1 MTTYFTFLDID
12 FYIVL
17 FQGLIP
23 TTTTTTTTT
32 TSTTTTTTTTPLV
45 YPDIIEMVQRKPV
58 GNPDDFFS
66 KTFAEYK
73 AGFSSKGDI
82 M

>member
-1 MTTYFTFLDID
+1 MTTYFTYLDID

-23 TTTTTTTTT
+23 TTTTT
-32 TSTTTTTTTTPLV
+32 PLE

-58 GNPDDFFS
+58 GNPDDFFTKTIHS
-66 KTFAEYK
+66 KSELLHEFL
-73 AGFSSKGDI
+73 GFSTKKLG
-82 M
+82 

>member
-1 MTTYFTFLDID
+1 MYASNQRAKMKQLSASNSLYLHPGT
-12 FYIVL
+12 
-17 FQGLIP
+17 
-23 TTTTTTTTT
+23 
-32 TSTTTTTTTTPLV
+32 
-45 YPDIIEMVQRKPV
+45 IEMLRRKPV

-82 M
+82 MYYVLCIK

>member
-1 MTTYFTFLDID
+1 MTTYFTYLDID

-32 TSTTTTTTTTPLV
+32 TTPLE

-58 GNPDDFFS
+58 GNPDDFFTKTIHS
-66 KTFAEYK
+66 KSELLHDFL
-73 AGFSSKGDI
+73 GFSTKKLG
-82 M
+82 